1 LIICLGTTPAVQ
13 RTMTFER
20 VVIDDVNRAIET
32 RQYASGKPI
41 NVARVLHTLG
51 RRPLASGFV
60 GGETGKFI
68 RRDLEEIGLAHDFVE
83 VEPATR
89 MCVTMVDRSAG
100 TATELIEESAAVQS
114 KDCDALLGKLRSLMG
129 RCEGLV
135 LSGKLAPGVPEDFYA
150 KCVAEAAGKLVV
162 LDATGEALRQAL
174 AAGPTIVKPNQKE
187 LAETVGITID
197 SDASLKD
204 AMGKLIAAGPKWV
217 VVTAGAGK
225 TVVSDGKQFWRLA
238 TPSVR
243 VISPIGSG
251 DSFAAGLA
259 AAVSAGQE
267 VPQACRLA
275 VACGAAN
282 AMTSFAGHLRMED
295 VDALFS
301 RITMESF

>member
-1 LIICLGTTPAVQ
+1 
-13 RTMTFER
+13 MTFER
-20 VVIDDVNRAIET
+20 VVIDDVNRAVET

-51 RRPLASGFV
+51 RQPLASGFV

-68 RRDLEEIGLAHDFVE
+68 RRDLDEIGLVHDFVD
-83 VEPATR
+83 VEPPTR

-100 TATELIEESAAVQS
+100 TATELIEESAAVQGG
-114 KDCDALLGKLRSLMG
+114 DCGLLLVKLRSLMG
-129 RCEGLV
+129 QCEGLV
-135 LSGKLAPGVPEDFYA
+135 LSGKLAPGVPVDFYA
-150 KCVAEAAGKLVV
+150 RCIAEAAGKLVV
-162 LDATGEALRQAL
+162 LDATGEALRRAL
-174 AAGPTIVKPNQKE
+174 ATKPTIVKPNQRE

-204 AMGKLIAAGPKWV
+204 AIGKLIATGPKWV

-225 TVVSDGKQFWRLA
+225 TVVSDGKQFWQLA

-259 AAVSAGQE
+259 AAAGAGQE

-282 AMTSFAGHLRMED
+282 AMTSFAGHLRQQD
-295 VDALFS
+295 VDALLPQIALTPF
-301 RITMESF
+301 

>member
-1 LIICLGTTPAVQ
+1 LIICLGTTPALQ
-13 RTMTFER
+13 QTMTFER

-83 VEPATR
+83 VKSATR
-89 MCVTMVDRSAG
+89 ICVTMVDRSAG
-100 TATELIEESAAVQS
+100 TATELIEESAAVGRN
-114 KDCDALLGKLRSLMG
+114 DCDLLLAKLRSLMVQ
-129 RCEGLV
+129 CEGLV

-150 KCVAEAAGKLVV
+150 RCITEAAGKLVI
-162 LDATGEALRQAL
+162 LDATGDALRRAL
-174 AAGPTIVKPNQKE
+174 PARPTIVKPNQKE
-187 LAETVGITID
+187 LAETAGMTIN

-204 AMGKLIAAGPKWV
+204 AISKLITAGPKWV

-238 TPSVR
+238 TPSVH

-251 DSFAAGLA
+251 DSFAAGLV

-267 VPQACRLA
+267 VPEACRLA

-282 AMTSFAGHLRMED
+282 AMTPFAGHLRKDD
-295 VDALFS
+295 VNALLTGIAVEPF
-301 RITMESF
+301 

>member
-1 LIICLGTTPAVQ
+1 MIICLGTTPAVQ

-68 RRDLEEIGLAHDFVE
+68 RRDLDEISLAHDFVE
-83 VEPATR
+83 VEPSTR
-89 MCVTMVDRSAG
+89 ICVTMVDRSAG
-100 TATELIEESAAVQS
+100 TATELIEESAAVRS
-114 KDCDALLGKLRSLMG
+114 DDCDLLLTKIRSLMG
-129 RCEGLV
+129 QCEGLV

-150 KCVAEAAGKLVV
+150 QCIAEAAGKLVV
-162 LDATGEALRQAL
+162 LDATGAALRQAL
-174 AAGPTIVKPNQKE
+174 TIGPTIVKPNQKE
-187 LAETVGITID
+187 LAETVGMTID
-197 SDASLKD
+197 SDKSLKD
-204 AMGKLIAAGPKWV
+204 AIGKLIAAGPKWV
-217 VVTAGAGK
+217 VVTAGSGK

-251 DSFAAGLA
+251 D
-259 AAVSAGQE
+259 
-267 VPQACRLA
+267 
-275 VACGAAN
+275 
-282 AMTSFAGHLRMED
+282 
-295 VDALFS
+295 
-301 RITMESF
+301 

>member
-1 LIICLGTTPAVQ
+1 
-13 RTMTFER
+13 MTFER

-51 RRPLASGFV
+51 RRPLASGFI

-68 RRDLEEIGLAHDFVE
+68 RRDLDEIGLAHDFVE
-83 VEPATR
+83 VASATR

-100 TATELIEESAAVQS
+100 TATELIEESAGVRS
-114 KDCDALLGKLRSLMG
+114 GDCDLLLAKLRSLMG
-129 RCEGLV
+129 KCEGLV

-150 KCVAEAAGKLVV
+150 RCIAEAAGKLVI
-162 LDATGEALRQAL
+162 LDATGVALRQAL

-187 LAETVGITID
+187 LAETVGMTID

-204 AMGKLIAAGPKWV
+204 AIGKLIAAGPKWV

-225 TVVSDGKQFWRLA
+225 TVVSDGKKFWRLA

-259 AAVSAGQE
+259 AAVSTGQE

-282 AMTSFAGHLRMED
+282 AMTSFAGHLQIED
-295 VDALFS
+295 VDGLLAGIAVQPF
-301 RITMESF
+301 